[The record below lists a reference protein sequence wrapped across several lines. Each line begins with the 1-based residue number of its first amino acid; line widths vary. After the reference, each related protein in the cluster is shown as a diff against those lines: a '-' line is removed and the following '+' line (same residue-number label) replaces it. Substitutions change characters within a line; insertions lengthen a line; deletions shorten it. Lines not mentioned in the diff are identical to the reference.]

1 MFGRKIHIS
10 IFGLHMCN
18 WSSGQ
23 HFMPLALQNILGGM
37 TVSETIFGKLIGDSA
52 LSDKGWF
59 TTSTKGCLEG

>member
-1 MFGRKIHIS
+1 
-10 IFGLHMCN
+10 MCN

-52 LSDKGWF
+52 LSDKGWL